1 MLTRISSVHWLL
13 AMLATQALLLSGCG
27 AGSDDVPS
35 ASIVSQGGSATDSV
49 PPKHPVDQEPFK
61 LLSNGQIHGREFQSP
76 AQSQQEFFPEVVIK
90 TNMGDIRLKLNGD
103 KSPRTV
109 INFLENYV
117 DSGFYDRTVFHY
129 VESGYMIAGGGY
141 TEALQEK
148 QTQPPI
154 PCEANNGLSNKRGT
168 IAMARHP
175 DFAHSATSQFYINV
189 VDNLSLD
196 HQPTEVDGVN
206 GYCVFGEVIEGM
218 DVVEKISQVPV
229 HDQGDFM
236 NTPVQP
242 VIVETIAHVK

>member
-1 MLTRISSVHWLL
+1 MLKSITSAQGYFVIF
-13 AMLATQALLLSGCG
+13 ATLALLLPGCG
-27 AGSDDVPS
+27 SGSDDLPT
-35 ASIVSQGGSATDSV
+35 ASIPSREGPVSNPVAAGGR
-49 PPKHPVDQEPFK
+49 VDQEPVK
-61 LLSNGQIHGREFQSP
+61 LVPFGRSSGQEFQSP
-76 AQSQQEFFPEVVIK
+76 AQSQQEFFPVVVIR
-90 TNMGDIRLKLNGD
+90 TNLGDIRVKLNGD

-117 DSGFYDRTVFHY
+117 DVGFYDGTVFHF

-141 TEALQEK
+141 TSSLEAK
-148 QTQPPI
+148 PTQPPI

-196 HQPTEVDGVN
+196 CQATEGDGLN

-218 DVVEKISQVPV
+218 DIVDKISQVPV

-236 NTPVQP
+236 NTPVQRL
-242 VIVETIAHVK
+242 IVETIARVQ